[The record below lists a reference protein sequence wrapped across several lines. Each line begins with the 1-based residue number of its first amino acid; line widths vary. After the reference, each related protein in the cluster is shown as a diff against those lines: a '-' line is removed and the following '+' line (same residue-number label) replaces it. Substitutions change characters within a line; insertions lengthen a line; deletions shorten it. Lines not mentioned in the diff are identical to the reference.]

1 MADVDQIPRTQLALY
16 AVAAIVIGL
25 VGAHYLR
32 QDKSTPAATSSAT
45 GAQTGGRGGGGEV
58 AIRGGA
64 GGPALVDVTGA
75 VRRPGVVRLPASAR
89 VQDAVRRAGGA
100 TAEADLAGVNLAAKT
115 TDGTQVVVPRR
126 GQMAASGSA
135 TSGTAGTAGAS
146 GAPVNLNTATAEQLD
161 QLDGVGPSTAQKIVL
176 YRQQH
181 GGFSS
186 VGDLDRIPGI
196 GPKKIAALRS
206 KVTV

>member
-1 MADVDQIPRTQLALY
+1 MEQIPRTQLALY

-32 QDKSTPAATSSAT
+32 HGTGAPAGAPTPT
-45 GAQTGGRGGGGEV
+45 GAQAGAGGGGGV

-64 GGPALVDVTGA
+64 AGPALVDVTGA
-75 VRRPGVVRLPASAR
+75 VRRPGVVRLPAGAR

-100 TAEADLAGVNLAAKT
+100 TAEADLGGVNLAAKT
-115 TDGTQVVVPRR
+115 TDGAQVVVPRR
-126 GQMAASGSA
+126 GQAGPAGSA
-135 TSGTAGTAGAS
+135 TGSSAGTGGGS
-146 GAPVNLNTATAEQLD
+146 TAPVNLNTATAEQLD

-181 GGFSS
+181 GGFAS

-196 GPKKIAALRS
+196 GPKKVAALRS

>member
-1 MADVDQIPRTQLALY
+1 MDHIPRPQLALY

-32 QDKSTPAATSSAT
+32 HGTGAPAGAPTPT
-45 GAQTGGRGGGGEV
+45 GAQTAAPGSGGGV

-75 VRRPGVVRLPASAR
+75 VHRPGVVRLPAGAR

-100 TAEADLAGVNLAAKT
+100 TAVADLGGVNLAAKT
-115 TDGTQVVVPRR
+115 TDGAQVVVPRR
-126 GQMAASGSA
+126 GEAAAAGS
-135 TSGTAGTAGAS
+135 TSGATVGMGGAS
-146 GAPVNLNTATAEQLD
+146 AAPVNLNTATAEQLD

-196 GPKKIAALRS
+196 GPKKVAALRS